1 MQSANVTFSSASGH
15 RIAGTIDFPDSPPK
29 AYAIFAH
36 CFAGHRHTP
45 GAARVSKQLTSFG
58 IACLR
63 FDFPGL
69 GQSEGDFA
77 ETSFSE
83 NIADFPAAPPKECP
97 INNWGA
103 LYSAASH
110 AAAA

>member
-1 MQSANVTFSSASGH
+1 MQSANVTFSSAAGH

-45 GAARVSKQLTSFG
+45 GAARESKQLTRIG

-63 FDFPGL
+63 FDLPGL
-69 GQSEGDFA
+69 GQSGGDFA
-77 ETSFSE
+77 EPSLSE
-83 NIADFPAAPPKECP
+83 NIAD
-97 INNWGA
+97 IQ
-103 LYSAASH
+103 
-110 AAAA
+110 AAAARLAAEYNARQ

>member
-1 MQSANVTFSSASGH
+1 MQSAHVTCSSAAAH

-36 CFAGHRHTP
+36 CFAGHRHAP
-45 GAARVSKQLTSFG
+45 GAARVSKQLTGFG

-77 ETSFSE
+77 DTSFSD
-83 NIADFPAAPPKECP
+83 NVADIQAAAKIGRASCRE
-97 INNWGA
+97 GG
-103 LYSAASH
+103 YSAVGGMLVR
-110 AAAA
+110 